1 MSHLKNNIISYHQIM
16 TIPFGLNKSPKSYLE
31 QQELRELLE
40 PKQKEEERQDIR
52 SHINSMGR
60 KIKTT
65 FELLVQILE
74 LSQNTTLG
82 ASDQHPDSINH
93 VKFRDKPLKV
103 IPFIDD
109 IVLTTEENSDAP
121 RKYRLEKLFRNILN
135 KHSNKV
141 EKFRRF

>member
-1 MSHLKNNIISYHQIM
+1 MSHLKNNTISYHQIM

-74 LSQNTTLG
+74 LSQNITRG
-82 ASDQHPDSINH
+82 ASEQHPDSINH
-93 VKFRDKPLKV
+93 VKFSDKPLKV
-103 IPFIDD
+103 ILFIDD
-109 IVLTTEENSDAP
+109 IINYSNL
-121 RKYRLEKLFRNILN
+121 YR
-135 KHSNKV
+135 
-141 EKFRRF
+141 